1 MTWVVGFLATRL
13 GRYVGIG
20 CGLLALFVAFVGH
33 ERNIGAKTVTA
44 KIEANNNAV
53 SKKAD
58 TAARKSA
65 DPRAIGLLNPN
76 YRAD

>member
-1 MTWVVGFLATRL
+1 MIAFFLSPIGRYLAAAIGVVALVSGFALREQKKGAEKLAT
-13 GRYVGIG
+13 
-20 CGLLALFVAFVGH
+20 
-33 ERNIGAKTVTA
+33 
-44 KIEANNNAV
+44 KIEANNAAV

-65 DPRAIGLLNPN
+65 DPRAPGVLNPN